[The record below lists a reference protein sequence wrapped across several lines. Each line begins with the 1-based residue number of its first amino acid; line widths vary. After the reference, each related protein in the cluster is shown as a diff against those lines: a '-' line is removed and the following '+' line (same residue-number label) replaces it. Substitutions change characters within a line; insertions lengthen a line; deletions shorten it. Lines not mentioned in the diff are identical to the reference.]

1 MRSSTTFS
9 YILSVSIGLLVWKL
23 LAMAVASPVLPS
35 PEAAFSAFF
44 ESCKTTAFWK
54 NFGISAYRV
63 VASILIAWSLA
74 FPIGVFIGYSKRLDK
89 VVSPMIFMTYPIPKI
104 VFLPVILLM
113 FGLGDF
119 SKITMISII
128 LFFQILVATRD
139 GVQAIDE
146 KYFDS
151 LLSMGATD
159 VDILKEVVFPAALP
173 HSFTALRITTGT
185 AISVLFF
192 VESFATASGL
202 GYMIMDSWAKVA
214 YTQIFVGII
223 GMSILGVILYETLSY
238 LEKRICPWQYTESE
252 NEEEDISFPKPF
264 AKMAAYLRMIKF
276 NHTIFALPFA
286 LASLVLVSRVSPIT
300 LHAVFW
306 IIMAM
311 VGARSAAM
319 GFNRL
324 ADASID
330 SKNPRT
336 AVREI
341 PSGAISKTDA
351 GLFIMVSSILFISSS
366 MMLSW
371 LCFWLSF
378 PVLCILFCY
387 SYTKRFTWL
396 SHIILGFSI
405 SLVPMAVWVAVAGT
419 FSIKIGMLCLVL
431 LSYISGFDI
440 LYACQDREFD
450 RKEKLYSIP
459 AVFGI
464 KKALA
469 VSSFLHI
476 ISFLSLVSLYW
487 IFSLSP
493 VFLIFAGVIA
503 VLFVVEHKLVKPDD
517 LSKVNVAFYHINSII
532 SLLLFVAI
540 LSGELLRS
548 IY

>member
-9 YILSVSIGLLVWKL
+9 YILSISIGLLAWKL
-23 LAMAVASPVLPS
+23 LATAVASSVLPS
-35 PEAAFSAFF
+35 PEAAFGAFF

-63 VASILIAWSLA
+63 VISILIAWSLA
-74 FPIGVFIGYSKRLDK
+74 FPIGVFVGYSKRLDK

-119 SKITMISII
+119 SKITIISII

-159 VDILKEVVFPAALP
+159 VDILREVVFPAALP

-238 LEKRICPWQYTESE
+238 LEKRICPWQYTETE
-252 NEEEDISFPKPF
+252 NDNEEELSFSGPF
-264 AKMAAYLRMIKF
+264 IKMAVYLRMIKF
-276 NHTIFALPFA
+276 SHTIFALPFA
-286 LASLVLVSRVSPIT
+286 LAALVLVNRVSPIT

-319 GFNRL
+319 GFNRF

-336 AVREI
+336 AVRAI

-351 GLFIMVSSILFISSS
+351 GLFIMVSSILFIYSS

-419 FSIKIGMLCLVL
+419 FSIKIAMLCFVL

-440 LYACQDREFD
+440 LYACQDTEFD
-450 RKEKLYSIP
+450 REERLYSIP

-469 VSSFLHI
+469 ASSLLHI

-493 VFLIFAGVIA
+493 VFLIFALVIA
-503 VLFVVEHKLVKPDD
+503 VLFVVEHKLVRPDD
-517 LSKVNVAFYHINSII
+517 LTRVNVAFYHINSII
-532 SLLLFVAI
+532 SVLLFVAI
-540 LSGELLRS
+540 LSGEWLRS
-548 IY
+548 M